1 MPKKRISSKQ
11 QSSSTINVETFRCN
25 VIDKLL
31 KELLKHES
39 WTHLIA
45 QELECENREVE
56 YKIIEKM
63 KRIMDCHLK
72 NNKIQIDQEGKHLIF
87 PIFLD
92 VASFL
97 EEIHKSAMC
106 DLNINELNYVSN
118 INHPY
123 KCSITLNHDNIFCD
137 IEKKIKEE
145 KEEQTVEQL
154 IKDEE
159 IKSKIFDKTEIDEED
174 PLKELLL
181 KIDETVKE
189 LKSGPPSECNSPTAN
204 VKELKSEP
212 ASERNSPTANVEE
225 FKSGPPSECNSPTAN
240 KKRRIDTDPEQNYF
254 IENLQSLTFGG
265 ENYDSEL
272 LTNHLDDKLSK
283 TITSDLQKF
292 KENIPKIR
300 NTFNVIF
307 RFVLILEKTLEK
319 IPTYVDPETKELK
332 IRCEGCPIHCIGNWK
347 FSKPVGRPSTS
358 QNEHC

>member
-11 QSSSTINVETFRCN
+11 QSSSTISVETFRCN

-97 EEIHKSAMC
+97 EEIHKSIMC

-123 KCSITLNHDNIFCD
+123 KCSVTLSHDNIFCD
-137 IEKKIKEE
+137 IGKKIKEE

-189 LKSGPPSECNSPTAN
+189 LKSE
-204 VKELKSEP
+204 
-212 ASERNSPTANVEE
+212 
-225 FKSGPPSECNSPTAN
+225 PPSECNSPTAN

-347 FSKPVGRPSTS
+347 FSKPIGRPSTS